1 MITLDPLLFLPAPDS
16 LDKALELADEI
27 AWLVYPI
34 AQHVTRNATDGEQDG
49 RKSQ

>member
-1 MITLDPLLFLPAPDS
+1 MIILDPDLYLPAPDS
-16 LDKALELADEI
+16 HDKALELADEI

-34 AQHVTRNATDGEQDG
+34 AQPVTRNATDGERDG